1 MQEDFDFEVACRHA
15 LNEFHIETADGR
27 TRILYYTSMRK
38 TISTFYPKP

>member
-1 MQEDFDFEVACRHA
+1 MREDFDFGAACRHA

-38 TISTFYPKP
+38 TISTFYPKL